1 MRAPA
6 LAFFL
11 LEPRGQLAGQQSQ
24 HEQARAAERR
34 LREAVH
40 RHAAFR
46 QIGPARVGQLTVV
59 AVQNLSARDLPI
71 TFEQLPAKAQA
82 FVKQHFKVG
91 DIASVWKD
99 DDIHD
104 QDYKVYFNDGTQ
116 IKFYANGDWEEIKTR
131 TQAVPAKLIPNGIAQ
146 YVKKTYPQSEI
157 YKIQKKRYGYEVELA
172 NGLDLEF
179 NANGQFLRID
189 D

>member
-1 MRAPA
+1 M
-6 LAFFL
+6 
-11 LEPRGQLAGQQSQ
+11 
-24 HEQARAAERR
+24 
-34 LREAVH
+34 
-40 RHAAFR
+40 
-46 QIGPARVGQLTVV
+46 TVV

-116 IKFYANGDWEEIKTR
+116 IWIFMPMANWEEIKTR
-131 TQAVPAKLIPNGIAQ
+131 TQAVPANLSLM
-146 YVKKTYPQSEI
+146 VLLST
-157 YKIQKKRYGYEVELA
+157 
-172 NGLDLEF
+172 
-179 NANGQFLRID
+179 
-189 D
+189 

>member
-1 MRAPA
+1 MKKLLSIIAI
-6 LAFFL
+6 FL
-11 LEPRGQLAGQQSQ
+11 L
-24 HEQARAAERR
+24 
-34 LREAVH
+34 
-40 RHAAFR
+40 
-46 QIGPARVGQLTVV
+46 TVI
-59 AVQNLSARDLPI
+59 AVQDLSAKDTPI

-82 FVKQHFKVG
+82 FVKQHFKVN

-99 DDIHD
+99 DDFHD

-116 IKFYANGDWEEIKTR
+116 IEFYSNGDWEEVKTR

-146 YVKKTYPQSEI
+146 YVKKTYPQTDI
-157 YKIQKKRYGYEVELA
+157 YKIQTTRYGYEVELA

-179 NANGQFLRID
+179 NAKGQFLRID